1 MAALIMMEQTL
12 LITGGARRLG
22 AALAVACGQAGFNI
36 VIHHKDEGGK
46 EAAGK
51 LLSAIRQAGAKAAAI
66 TADLSQAAALEGLL
80 DRAAVAIGQPITG
93 LINSAAP
100 FDWDDIETVTA
111 ERMLAHYLPIAVA
124 PALLCRQLLAQLPEG
139 VTGSVINILDQ
150 KLAAPHGD
158 HLSYSMAKYA
168 LMGLGEMLARST
180 APRLRVNAIAPGY
193 TLPAPG
199 QAEADFQRLHNRTPL
214 GKGPQPDDI
223 AAAALYLLR
232 SSVVTGQTLY
242 VDAGMRLGGMA
253 RDISFY

>member
-1 MAALIMMEQTL
+1 MAAQIMVKQTL

-22 AALAVACGQAGFNI
+22 AALAVACGRAGFDI
-36 VIHHKDEGGK
+36 VIHHRDHGGD
-46 EAAGK
+46 EAAAAV
-51 LLSAIRQAGAKAAAI
+51 LADIRQAGGKAAAI
-66 TADLSQAAALEGLL
+66 TADLARPDTLEGLINH
-80 DRAAVAIGQPITG
+80 AATAIGQPITG

-111 ERMLAHYLPIAVA
+111 DRMLSHYLPIAVA
-124 PALLCRQLLAQLPEG
+124 PALLCRQLLAQLPAG

-158 HLSYSMAKYA
+158 HLSYTMAKYA
-168 LMGLGEMLARST
+168 LMGLGEMLARSA

-199 QAEADFQRLHNRTPL
+199 QAQADFERLHNRTPL
-214 GKGPQPDDI
+214 GHGTQPDDI
-223 AAAALYLLR
+223 TAAALYLLQ
-232 SSVVTGQTLY
+232 SPAVTGQTLY
-242 VDAGMRLGGMA
+242 VDAGMRFGGMA

>member
-1 MAALIMMEQTL
+1 MATRIMMEQTL

-22 AALAVACGQAGFNI
+22 AALALACGRAGFNI
-36 VIHHKDEGGK
+36 VIHHRNQDGD
-46 EAAGK
+46 EAAEQVLADIG
-51 LLSAIRQAGAKAAAI
+51 QAGARAAAV
-66 TADLSQAAALEGLL
+66 TADLSQPAALEGLVE
-80 DRAAVAIGQPITG
+80 RAATAIGQPITG

-124 PALLCRQLLAQLPEG
+124 PALLCRQLLVQLPEG

-150 KLAAPHGD
+150 KLAAPHDD

-168 LMGLGEMLARST
+168 LMGLGEMLARSA

-199 QAEADFQRLHNRTPL
+199 QDETDFQRLHSRTPL
-214 GKGPQPDDI
+214 GLGPQPDDI
-223 AAAALYLLR
+223 GAAALYLLR
-232 SSVVTGQTLY
+232 SPVVTGQTLY
-242 VDAGMRLGGMA
+242 VDAGMRFEGMA

>member
-1 MAALIMMEQTL
+1 MMEQTL

-22 AALAVACGQAGFNI
+22 AALALACGRAGYNVI
-36 VIHHKDEGGK
+36 IHHRDAGGADA
-46 EAAGK
+46 AAGI
-51 LLSAIRQAGAKAAAI
+51 LEEIRGAGAKAAAI
-66 TADLSQAAALEGLL
+66 TADLTEPAEIEDMVA
-80 DRAAVAIGQPITG
+80 RAASAIGQPITG

-100 FDWDDIETVTA
+100 FDWDDIETITA

-124 PALLCRQLLAQLPEG
+124 PALLCRQLLAQLPAG
-139 VTGSVINILDQ
+139 VTGTVINILDQ

-168 LMGLGEMLARST
+168 LMGLGEMLARAA

-199 QAEADFQRLHNRTPL
+199 QDVADFQRLHHRTPL
-214 GKGPQPDDI
+214 GRGPEAADI
-223 AAAALYLLR
+223 TDAALYLLR
-232 SSVVTGQTLY
+232 SPAVTGQTLY
-242 VDAGMRLGGMA
+242 VDAGMRFSPLA

>member
-1 MAALIMMEQTL
+1 MAARIMTEQTL

-22 AALAVACGQAGFNI
+22 AALAVACGHAGFNI
-36 VIHHKDEGGK
+36 VIHHRDAGGA
-46 EAAGK
+46 EAA
-51 LLSAIRQAGAKAAAI
+51 SAVLADIHRAGGKAAAI
-66 TADLSQAAALEGLL
+66 MADLSQPAALEGLL
-80 DRAAVAIGQPITG
+80 DRAAATIGYPITG
-93 LINSAAP
+93 LINNAAP

-111 ERMLAHYLPIAVA
+111 EQMIAHYLPIAVA

-139 VTGSVINILDQ
+139 VIGSVINILDQ

-168 LMGLGEMLARST
+168 LMGLGEMLARSA

-214 GKGPQPDDI
+214 GRGPQPGDI
-223 AAAALYLLR
+223 TAAALYLLQ
-232 SSVVTGQTLY
+232 SPVVTGQTLY
-242 VDAGMRLGGMA
+242 VDAGMRFRAME

>member
-1 MAALIMMEQTL
+1 MAARIMMEQAL

-22 AALAVACGQAGFNI
+22 AALAMACGRAGSNI
-36 VIHHKDEGGK
+36 VIHHKDESGA
-46 EAAGK
+46 EAAAK
-51 LLSAIRQAGAKAAAI
+51 VVSEIRQAGAKAAAI
-66 TADLSQAAALEGLL
+66 SADLSQPAALEGLVN
-80 DRAAVAIGQPITG
+80 RAAVAIGQPITG

-100 FDWDDIETVTA
+100 FEWDDIETVTA
-111 ERMLAHYLPIAVA
+111 ERMLAHYLTIAVA
-124 PALLCRQLLAQLPEG
+124 PALLCRQLLEQLPER

-158 HLSYSMAKYA
+158 HLSYSMAKYG

-199 QAEADFQRLHNRTPL
+199 QADADFQRLHSRTPL
-214 GKGPQPDDI
+214 GKGPTADDI
-223 AAAALYLLR
+223 TEAALYLLR
-232 SSVVTGQTLY
+232 SPVVTGQTIY
-242 VDAGMRLGGMA
+242 VDAGMRLKGLT